1 MRIHRIPYVLLA
13 MLSLIAGLAA
23 GLQRIGWSIPVS
35 GVASSHG
42 AIMIGGFLGTLITLE
57 KIIPLKKPVLYL
69 VPILSATSVVLFFA
83 DLSLYSTACLMAAS
97 AGLSVIFLIY
107 FAREK
112 SMIYAIMFA
121 GAACWLTGNIY
132 FVVYNF
138 YPVAV
143 PWWIAFVLFIIT
155 AERLELMKFLPVST
169 KQKIAFVII
178 LATFLFGC
186 IITFHGIGS
195 YFAAFGLAAA
205 SIWLMRHDVVS
216 INIKKEGLTRYVGI
230 ALLAGYCSL
239 LLCGIFLPLISNEPL
254 GYDLIIHT
262 FFIGFVFSMIFAH
275 GPIILPGVLG
285 ISLKPYHPV
294 LYLWLVLLHGSWL
307 VRTFSDIAL
316 NIQLRKYSGLIS
328 AIAIIGYFLTIVTIT
343 IRTRRAKTV

>member
-1 MRIHRIPYVLLA
+1 MRIHRIPYIFLA
-13 MLSLIAGLAA
+13 MLSLLAGLAA
-23 GLQRIGWSIPVS
+23 GLQRIGWSLPIS

-69 VPILSATSVVLFFA
+69 APILSATSVVLFYA
-83 DLSLYSTACLMAAS
+83 DLPLYSTASLIAAS

-107 FAREK
+107 FARER
-112 SMIYAIMFA
+112 SLIYAIMFA
-121 GAACWLTGNIY
+121 GAACWLTGNIF

-155 AERLELMKFLPVST
+155 AERLELIKFLPVT
-169 KQKIAFVII
+169 TIQKLVFVGI
-178 LATFLFGC
+178 LAAFLVGC

-195 YFAAFGLAAA
+195 YFAAFGLIAA

-216 INIKKEGLTRYVGI
+216 INIRKEGLTKYVGV

-239 LLCGIFLPLISNEPL
+239 VLCGIFLPLISNEPL
-254 GYDLIIHT
+254 GYDLIIHA

-275 GPIILPGVLG
+275 GPIILPGILG
-285 ISLKPYHPV
+285 ISLKPYHPI
-294 LYLWLVLLHGSWL
+294 LYLWLFLLHTSWL

-316 NIQLRKYSGLIS
+316 NLQLRKYSGLIS
-328 AIAIIGYFLTIVTIT
+328 AIAIIGYFLSVVLIT
-343 IRTRRAKTV
+343 MRTRRAKTV